1 MVITGRMKYILA
13 LILLLLCY
21 FCKAQGNFKDYCFK
35 QISTEQGLSQST
47 VLCILNDHNGTIW
60 IGTKNGLN
68 KFTQYELISYYHQ
81 GSANSLPDN
90 YINFIAEDACYNIW
104 IGTSKGLVIY
114 DREYDNF
121 IPVLLDNKSVPVYS
135 FHCDADG
142 IIFGGFGESYFY
154 RYKTKQLEKLAL
166 RNNLPQIEY
175 NHILRWTKNKLILAS
190 RYDGIYVYDTEKQM
204 LEEISF
210 IKKKDITAIYVDKCG
225 QLWLSPYEQGLFC
238 FNSEGQQVL
247 HIKQNN
253 SKLTN
258 DIILDI
264 IERDGKIWV
273 ATDGGGINIYNQEN
287 GEIEVIREEPGNSY
301 SLPENSILCLYND
314 ADNTLWAGSIRGGL
328 LRIKEVFIRTYKNV
342 PLNVP
347 YGLSNEV
354 VVSLFEDTDKTLW
367 IGTDGGGIN
376 SYNPNVRKFTHHLGT
391 YSNKVVSI
399 TGYSQNE
406 LLVSLFGKGLYLFN
420 KKTSQLTPFLLVD
433 PVINAEECLAGSS
446 VYLDQCM
453 QDKILILGK
462 DIYIYDKLSKTFST
476 TDNVD
481 IYYRKL
487 LQKITTGDSIAYLL
501 GQYHILKLD
510 CNTGKSEV
518 VYDNHGSLNLVSAA
532 YNGKD
537 IIWIGTYEG
546 LYQFDLS
553 DHTMKKIETAL
564 FHSVSS
570 LRYDDRGRLWVG
582 AQNMLFCYF
591 PVENKFIILGESDG
605 AYPNELFPMT
615 LYKSDSNTLY
625 LGGNNGLIC
634 INEDIVFESDVLPV
648 VRLVDVVVNGVSR
661 LSEVNRSDESS
672 ITVPWNTNSI
682 EIKLDT
688 KETDVFRKKIFKYNI
703 IGINNQYVESYNH
716 SLNLVSLSPGD
727 YTIMVSCSSQNG
739 SWSTP
744 VSILHISVIP
754 PIWKTGW
761 FIGGCVLCGIFLV
774 IFIAYMII
782 RKNKNQLKWK
792 MKEHEKEV
800 DEEKIRFLINVS
812 HELRTPLTLVYAP
825 LKRIL
830 ERENI
835 GNPDLKRELFG
846 IFKCAR
852 QMKEMI
858 NMVLDVRRM
867 EVGQDSLR
875 LESHNLNQW
884 INDIGNDFLNEFSAK
899 NIRIDYHF
907 DNDISEVSFDRTK
920 CEIVLSNLLMNALKY
935 SVPDTLVTIS
945 TCFLR
950 EEQMVRVA
958 VSDQGIGL
966 EDVDSNKLFT
976 RFYRGNFE
984 RSGSGIGLSYS
995 KVLIEMHKGR
1005 IGAFDN
1011 GEAPGATF
1019 YFDLPCLQG
1028 MTTVINCQPKPYL
1041 NELLHLED
1049 PVKSEPETSGAKKY
1063 SVLIVEDNLDMN
1075 KFLQEIL
1082 QEHFLHVYAAMD
1094 GCEAMEV
1101 IRNRMPDIIVSDVM
1115 MPKMDGFELC
1125 QTVKNDLDISH
1136 IPIVLLTAR
1145 NDTESNMLGYKMGA
1159 DAYLPKPF
1167 ETELLVTVLK
1177 NILKNR
1183 EKIKLRYRDSSLLP
1197 TAQESTISNVDERF
1211 LLKLNKLI
1219 CDNIDNPELDVKFL
1233 TDNMAMS
1240 RASLYNKVRAL
1251 TDMGVNDYIN
1261 KFRIDKAI
1269 DLLLNTDLSI
1279 TEISEQA
1286 GFSYQ
1291 RYFSSVFKQAKG
1303 VTPSQFR
1310 QNAQEEKEK
1319 R

>member
-1 MVITGRMKYILA
+1 
-13 LILLLLCY
+13 
-21 FCKAQGNFKDYCFK
+21 
-35 QISTEQGLSQST
+35 
-47 VLCILNDHNGTIW
+47 
-60 IGTKNGLN
+60 
-68 KFTQYELISYYHQ
+68 
-81 GSANSLPDN
+81 
-90 YINFIAEDACYNIW
+90 
-104 IGTSKGLVIY
+104 
-114 DREYDNF
+114 
-121 IPVLLDNKSVPVYS
+121 
-135 FHCDADG
+135 
-142 IIFGGFGESYFY
+142 
-154 RYKTKQLEKLAL
+154 
-166 RNNLPQIEY
+166 
-175 NHILRWTKNKLILAS
+175 
-190 RYDGIYVYDTEKQM
+190 
-204 LEEISF
+204 
-210 IKKKDITAIYVDKCG
+210 
-225 QLWLSPYEQGLFC
+225 
-238 FNSEGQQVL
+238 
-247 HIKQNN
+247 
-253 SKLTN
+253 
-258 DIILDI
+258 
-264 IERDGKIWV
+264 
-273 ATDGGGINIYNQEN
+273 
-287 GEIEVIREEPGNSY
+287 
-301 SLPENSILCLYND
+301 
-314 ADNTLWAGSIRGGL
+314 
-328 LRIKEVFIRTYKNV
+328 
-342 PLNVP
+342 
-347 YGLSNEV
+347 
-354 VVSLFEDTDKTLW
+354 
-367 IGTDGGGIN
+367 
-376 SYNPNVRKFTHHLGT
+376 
-391 YSNKVVSI
+391 
-399 TGYSQNE
+399 
-406 LLVSLFGKGLYLFN
+406 
-420 KKTSQLTPFLLVD
+420 
-433 PVINAEECLAGSS
+433 
-446 VYLDQCM
+446 
-453 QDKILILGK
+453 
-462 DIYIYDKLSKTFST
+462 
-476 TDNVD
+476 
-481 IYYRKL
+481 
-487 LQKITTGDSIAYLL
+487 
-501 GQYHILKLD
+501 
-510 CNTGKSEV
+510 
-518 VYDNHGSLNLVSAA
+518 
-532 YNGKD
+532 
-537 IIWIGTYEG
+537 
-546 LYQFDLS
+546 
-553 DHTMKKIETAL
+553 
-564 FHSVSS
+564 
-570 LRYDDRGRLWVG
+570 
-582 AQNMLFCYF
+582 
-591 PVENKFIILGESDG
+591 
-605 AYPNELFPMT
+605 
-615 LYKSDSNTLY
+615 
-625 LGGNNGLIC
+625 
-634 INEDIVFESDVLPV
+634 
-648 VRLVDVVVNGVSR
+648 
-661 LSEVNRSDESS
+661 
-672 ITVPWNTNSI
+672 
-682 EIKLDT
+682 
-688 KETDVFRKKIFKYNI
+688 
-703 IGINNQYVESYNH
+703 
-716 SLNLVSLSPGD
+716 
-727 YTIMVSCSSQNG
+727 
-739 SWSTP
+739 
-744 VSILHISVIP
+744 
-754 PIWKTGW
+754 
-761 FIGGCVLCGIFLV
+761 
-774 IFIAYMII
+774 MII

-899 NIRIDYHF
+899 NICIDYHF

-966 EDVDSNKLFT
+966 KDVDSNKLFT

-1049 PVKSEPETSGAKKY
+1049 PVKSEPEMYGVRKY

-1159 DAYLPKPF
+1159 DAYFPKPF

-1279 TEISEQA
+1279 TEISEQV